1 MPGFTPPQFL
11 RALLNRA
18 YFPTELPPVV
28 TAKYFSEFCRDNY
41 ASLRTDLGNFLRLT
55 HPLSQL
61 GLSLAITQNRGRI
74 RQIISSK
81 PHSVYSP
88 DENPSEGR
96 AFAGLDFRRREIE
109 AARIGS
115 QCEFVLRADI
125 SRFFYTAYTH
135 SFQWAVLGKARA
147 KEMFATNRAALRDH
161 WSASID
167 MALQSCQS
175 RETFGIPVGPDT
187 SRVVAE
193 ILLAGGENES
203 RLAQVL
209 AGRPMVRV
217 VDDYLIG
224 FDTEQAA
231 RTALARLREALWSFN
246 LQLNDQKTGIFR
258 SSTVHR
264 EKWQL
269 DFDYIKLAA
278 RNIEQQRRDID
289 HLNELA
295 LYHCNATNS
304 ERPAIWACR
313 RIAELRYD
321 NRNLGLILDVLFR
334 LSRDFP
340 SCVSHVVEFLIN
352 NQARCGH
359 PEHIPRVTSWL
370 MHMISSHIQQFHDAE
385 AAWCLVAAG
394 VFQLHLTEREL
405 HPDQGRPGPIVFA
418 IIGLLTAWTGELS
431 AFQVAVARG
440 LQAGGPPLSTLVAL
454 IRSRQARLDQG
465 CGPDRGNQE
474 PEHSFT
480 RAGQRC
486 HLFGGPHLRCSCY

>member
-1 MPGFTPPQFL
+1 MRICVESRHISLFL
-11 RALLNRA
+11 
-18 YFPTELPPVV
+18 
-28 TAKYFSEFCRDNY
+28 
-41 ASLRTDLGNFLRLT
+41 
-55 HPLSQL
+55 
-61 GLSLAITQNRGRI
+61 
-74 RQIISSK
+74 
-81 PHSVYSP
+81 HSVHALVP
-88 DENPSEGR
+88 VGR
-96 AFAGLDFRRREIE
+96 
-109 AARIGS
+109 
-115 QCEFVLRADI
+115 
-125 SRFFYTAYTH
+125 T
-135 SFQWAVLGKARA
+135 WKARA

-269 DFDYIKLAA
+269 DFDYI
-278 RNIEQQRRDID
+278 
-289 HLNELA
+289 
-295 LYHCNATNS
+295 
-304 ERPAIWACR
+304 
-313 RIAELRYD
+313 AELRYD

-418 IIGLLTAWTGELS
+418 IIGLLTARG
-431 AFQVAVARG
+431 QVSF
-440 LQAGGPPLSTLVAL
+440 PLS
-454 IRSRQARLDQG
+454 RWQW
-465 CGPDRGNQE
+465 RGD
-474 PEHSFT
+474 FR
-480 RAGQRC
+480 RAGPLSQHWR
-486 HLFGGPHLRCSCY
+486 P

>member
-1 MPGFTPPQFL
+1 
-11 RALLNRA
+11 
-18 YFPTELPPVV
+18 
-28 TAKYFSEFCRDNY
+28 
-41 ASLRTDLGNFLRLT
+41 
-55 HPLSQL
+55 
-61 GLSLAITQNRGRI
+61 
-74 RQIISSK
+74 
-81 PHSVYSP
+81 
-88 DENPSEGR
+88 
-96 AFAGLDFRRREIE
+96 
-109 AARIGS
+109 
-115 QCEFVLRADI
+115 
-125 SRFFYTAYTH
+125 
-135 SFQWAVLGKARA
+135 
-147 KEMFATNRAALRDH
+147 
-161 WSASID
+161 
-167 MALQSCQS
+167 
-175 RETFGIPVGPDT
+175 
-187 SRVVAE
+187 
-193 ILLAGGENES
+193 
-203 RLAQVL
+203 
-209 AGRPMVRV
+209 MVRV

-418 IIGLLTAWTGELS
+418 IIGLLTARG
-431 AFQVAVARG
+431 QVSF
-440 LQAGGPPLSTLVAL
+440 PLSRWQWRGDFRRAGPLSQHWLPLYEAVRRGWTKDAAL
-454 IRSRQARLDQG
+454 IAGIRSQSTLSRVLDNGVTFLEDRIFDAAAIDLRRRTFNRARVPTAEQRQVPGSKGSATQAVDASVAKLITSLDLSY
-465 CGPDRGNQE
+465 D
-474 PEHSFT
+474 
-480 RAGQRC
+480 
-486 HLFGGPHLRCSCY
+486 

>member
-1 MPGFTPPQFL
+1 
-11 RALLNRA
+11 
-18 YFPTELPPVV
+18 
-28 TAKYFSEFCRDNY
+28 
-41 ASLRTDLGNFLRLT
+41 
-55 HPLSQL
+55 
-61 GLSLAITQNRGRI
+61 
-74 RQIISSK
+74 
-81 PHSVYSP
+81 
-88 DENPSEGR
+88 
-96 AFAGLDFRRREIE
+96 
-109 AARIGS
+109 
-115 QCEFVLRADI
+115 
-125 SRFFYTAYTH
+125 
-135 SFQWAVLGKARA
+135 
-147 KEMFATNRAALRDH
+147 
-161 WSASID
+161 
-167 MALQSCQS
+167 
-175 RETFGIPVGPDT
+175 
-187 SRVVAE
+187 
-193 ILLAGGENES
+193 
-203 RLAQVL
+203 
-209 AGRPMVRV
+209 MVRV

-440 LQAGGPPLSTLVAL
+440 LQAGGPPLSTLAAL
-454 IRSRQARLDQG
+454 IAGIRSQSTLSRVLDNGVTFLEDRIFDAAAIDLRRRTFNRARVPTAEQRQVPGSKGSATQAVDASVAKLITSLDLSY
-465 CGPDRGNQE
+465 D
-474 PEHSFT
+474 
-480 RAGQRC
+480 
-486 HLFGGPHLRCSCY
+486 